1 VHHRCFY
8 KTTAAKELKFN
19 QLKFIEFSTLSCA
32 YVKRSE
38 VFLVT
43 EICVQV
49 RSSSIL
55 ESLFSRE
62 PGRHYPKKK
71 NMAASAGENTDISCQ
86 NGYYQGDQEHAFFN
100 VHL

>member
-1 VHHRCFY
+1 M
-8 KTTAAKELKFN
+8 
-19 QLKFIEFSTLSCA
+19 
-32 YVKRSE
+32 KRSE

-43 EICVQV
+43 EICVQG

-62 PGRHYPKKK
+62 PGRHYPKK
-71 NMAASAGENTDISCQ
+71 NMAASAGESTDVIRQ

-100 VHL
+100 IHL